1 MAADNQSKQI
11 RIEIVCPVQ
20 GPIFSGKADMVVV
33 PAAYGDV
40 GIAPGHA
47 RMLTRIEPGVVRLV
61 NSGQESINYFV
72 SGGFLEVEPTLATV
86 LADTI
91 ERAAD
96 IDEAAAEKA
105 RESAR
110 ASLREAHDRID
121 RERAEYE
128 LALAAARIKA
138 LEKGRKGY

>member
-1 MAADNQSKQI
+1 MATEEYRKQMPV
-11 RIEIVCPVQ
+11 EIVCPVQ
-20 GPIFSGKADMVVV
+20 GPIFSGRADMIVV

-40 GIAPGHA
+40 GITPGHA

-61 NSGQESINYFV
+61 NAGEESTNYFV
-72 SGGFLEVEPTLATV
+72 SGGFLEVLPHLATI

-105 RESAR
+105 REKAR
-110 ASLREAHDRID
+110 TTLRQAHDRID

>member
-1 MAADNQSKQI
+1 MAASESQKQI
-11 RIEIVCPVQ
+11 QIDIVCPVQ
-20 GPIFSGKADMVVV
+20 GPIFSGTADMVVV
-33 PAAYGDV
+33 PAEWGDV

-47 RMLTRIEPGVVRLV
+47 PLLARIEPGVVRLL
-61 NSGQESINYFV
+61 SAGEDTPTYFV
-72 SGGFLEVEPTLATV
+72 SGGFLEVQPHVATI

-121 RERAEYE
+121 REHAEYE

-138 LEKGRKGY
+138 LETARKGY

>member
-1 MAADNQSKQI
+1 MAKETQHKQI
-11 RIEIVCPVQ
+11 QVEIVCPVQ
-20 GPIFSGKADMVVV
+20 GPVFSGTADMVVV
-33 PAAYGDV
+33 PAKLGDV

-47 RMLTRIEPGVVRLV
+47 PMLTRVEPGVVRLV
-61 NSGQESINYFV
+61 NNGEDAKRYFV
-72 SGGFLEVEPTLATV
+72 SGGFLEVQPALATL

-96 IDEAAAEKA
+96 IDQAAAEKA
-105 RESAR
+105 REQAR
-110 ASLREAHDRID
+110 KSLRDAHERID

-138 LEKGRKGY
+138 LEKTRKGY